1 MTWKPHSGSLETV
14 SVVKTMFLVQ
24 PLSEVQRNKDISENS
39 IMPGRPEEIHLP
51 GHEAFW
57 GEASRTFS
65 PVSYRR
71 GWLQGGQVER
81 MYQDP
86 RLLEQVTT
94 NELI

>member
-1 MTWKPHSGSLETV
+1 MKFKGTKTSVRTV
-14 SVVKTMFLVQ
+14 SCQ
-24 PLSEVQRNKDISENS
+24 
-39 IMPGRPEEIHLP
+39 GRPEEIHLP

-71 GWLQGGQVER
+71 AGSREEQVER

-94 NELI
+94 NELV